1 MRKHLSFIIL
11 AFTCFAAYG
20 LLGAMFGEFSAP
32 MAASFG
38 LSLDEI
44 ERVKAAFMASQVM
57 GFLLTP
63 LWVRRFTPNRVLTAA
78 LSTAILA
85 SASQTLVA
93 LSWLNLAASWIVL
106 GIALSALLVAV
117 NLLMLDRVNGV
128 KLPVF
133 IGASLLFTTLLPMG
147 AYPWLFAWANEWV
160 SWHAMLALSAWL
172 LLSGLVVLLAYP
184 PAIRAKVNSPN
195 KTLSSAVPKAS
206 VMSYVFLSAALSVS
220 VYTLLR
226 GSYYNWFESN
236 TFTLCAVAASVLWLV
251 AFISYRHD
259 QSKGKTASS
268 MLHSS
273 LKTNV
278 FMYNGF
284 LAGFAVMA
292 SNALMVNF
300 IGKVMSYNS
309 LNAGWVQLPS
319 LATMLLG
326 MLVSVIVFV
335 NKRPLSDVFVPVGVL
350 LILISVYIFSSYPS
364 NVSGADLFFPLLL
377 RGFGIGLLNVSV
389 TLAVWH
395 YFSATQ
401 RLEGISNFFLF
412 RTLGGVIG
420 SAVFSRI
427 IQIQTADATSS
438 VGMGVKYGSDSLAH
452 FQQMLAQSLLTQ
464 GHLSSS
470 AIMVKQTAGEVS
482 QQSLSMALN
491 NAHIAFIV
499 AILIL
504 TPILIIGKKLV
515 ARQQG

>member
-1 MRKHLSFIIL
+1 MRKHLLFIIIV
-11 AFTCFAAYG
+11 FTSFAAYG

-44 ERVKAAFMASQVM
+44 ERVKAAFMAAQVL

-63 LWVRRFTPNRVLTAA
+63 LWVRRFTLDRVLTAA
-78 LSTAILA
+78 LSTAMLV
-85 SASQTLVA
+85 SASQTLIA
-93 LSWLNLAASWIVL
+93 LSWWSLTASWVLL
-106 GIALSALLVAV
+106 GIALSTLLVAV
-117 NLLMLDRVNGV
+117 NLLMLDKVKGA
-128 KLPVF
+128 KLPLL

-147 AYPWLFAWANEWV
+147 AYPWLFAWVYEWV

-172 LLSGLVVLLAYP
+172 LLCGLVVLCAYP
-184 PAIRAKVNSPN
+184 STIRTNVKAFYNTMPK
-195 KTLSSAVPKAS
+195 SSG
-206 VMSYVFLSAALSVS
+206 MSYVFLCSALFVS
-220 VYTLLR
+220 VYILLR
-226 GSYYNWFESN
+226 GSYYNWFESK
-236 TFTLCAVAASVLWLV
+236 TFTLCVAVSSVLWLA
-251 AFISYRHD
+251 AFVSYRHD
-259 QSKGKTASS
+259 QSQGKTASS
-268 MLHSS
+268 TLHSA

-300 IGKVMSYNS
+300 IAKIMNYNT

-326 MLVSVIVFV
+326 MLVSVMVFLK
-335 NKRPLSDVFVPVGVL
+335 KRPLSDAFVPVGVL
-350 LILISVYIFSSYPS
+350 LILISVYTFSTYPS
-364 NVSGADLFFPLLL
+364 NVSGADLRFPLLL

-389 TLAVWH
+389 MLAVWH

-427 IQIQTADATSS
+427 IQVQTAVATSS
-438 VGMGVKYGSDSLAH
+438 VGMGVKSGSDALSH
-452 FQQMLAQSLLTQ
+452 FQQTLAQSLLTQ
-464 GHLSSS
+464 GHPTSTATL
-470 AIMVKQTAGEVS
+470 VKQTAAEIS

-499 AILIL
+499 AILVL
-504 TPILIIGKKLV
+504 TPVLIIGKKLV
-515 ARQQG
+515 AKQHALRA